1 MNDHEPHF
9 FCCCSVAVNSKVKF
23 LQKYKFL
30 ITEKY
35 LFSARKVTLPFL
47 ISMYHVKLTANFR
60 QGEGQHLHRIKLRK
74 HGFIL

>member
-9 FCCCSVAVNSKVKF
+9 FCCCSVAVNCKVKF
-23 LQKYKFL
+23 LKKYKFL
-30 ITEKY
+30 ITE
-35 LFSARKVTLPFL
+35 KVTLPFL
-47 ISMYHVKLTANFR
+47 ISMYHGKLTANFR